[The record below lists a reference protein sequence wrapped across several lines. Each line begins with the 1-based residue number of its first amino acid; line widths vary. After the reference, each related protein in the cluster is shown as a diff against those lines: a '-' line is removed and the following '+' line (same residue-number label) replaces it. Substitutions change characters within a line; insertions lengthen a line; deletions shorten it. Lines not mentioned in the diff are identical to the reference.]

1 MLWMLDS
8 STGLWPSLWLAP
20 LLWVVYSTQFHQS
33 SLSWMVLLLS
43 LRWGAPRP
51 WMLFYPR
58 SVAESKARFTFLGG
72 MFHPPTSVQLCW
84 MVLLIS
90 LSCTRADALDGNSS
104 TGSRSSL
111 WLVSSLSGWPVP
123 PLLPIQTSW
132 MVLLPGSHTGARFG
146 HRPSSRWN
154 QPGPVQLPAQQPKL
168 QYLQQRHTPLTSGVV
183 VMGSALLDEGF
194 PRLFNMVCPSWA

>member
-1 MLWMLDS
+1 MFNMNLVFACLRIWSVTRGSGLCHFSGWYIPLTITSAVILD
-8 STGLWPSLWLAP
+8 GLWPSLWLAP
-20 LLWVVYSTQFHQS
+20 LLWVAYSTQFYQS
-33 SLSWMVLLLS
+33 SLSWMVLL
-43 LRWGAPRP
+43 
-51 WMLFYPR
+51 
-58 SVAESKARFTFLGG
+58 
-72 MFHPPTSVQLCW
+72 
-84 MVLLIS
+84 IS
-90 LSCTRADALDGNSS
+90 MSCTRADALDGNSS

-132 MVLLPGSHTGARFG
+132 MVLLPGSHTGTRFG

-154 QPGPVQLPAQQPKL
+154 QSGPVQLPAQQPKL

-194 PRLFNMVCPSWA
+194 ARLFNMVCPSWA